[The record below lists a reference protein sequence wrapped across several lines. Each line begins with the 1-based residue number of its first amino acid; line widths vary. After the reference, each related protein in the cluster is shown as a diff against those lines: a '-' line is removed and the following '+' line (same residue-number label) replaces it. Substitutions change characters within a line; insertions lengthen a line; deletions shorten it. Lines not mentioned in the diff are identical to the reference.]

1 MEEVG
6 LARTRQNEVEDSLHH
21 LQVKVIAGFHHQGGV
36 EGGQEEGLA
45 GRWEAEKVKVS
56 LLWVMRKEW

>member
-36 EGGQEEGLA
+36 EGGQEEGLV
-45 GRWEAEKVKVS
+45 GQRQVKEGEV
-56 LLWVMRKEW
+56 EQT